1 MMDTMFFVIAKVVG
15 ALIRTETWIALS
27 LGLVVLA
34 LIMNWHGV
42 ARFMALIAFGFFL
55 ALSILPIGDLVLRPL
70 ERTYPAFPDLTEV
83 DGIIILSGGPGPSPW
98 PRPGSEQCADRYTSA
113 VHLARRFPDAK
124 LLVAGGFVRLRDLI
138 GTRTRDYSYV
148 ERVFVSRGLSPD
160 RLLLDHRSRNTAENA
175 RMSLELARPG
185 DGETWVLITSAFHM
199 RRAVKSLERA
209 GWDSLVPYPV
219 DYRTVQFDVALG
231 WNPARNIRILDLA
244 IKELIGQLA
253 YDLLGR

>member
-34 LIMNWHGV
+34 LVMNWHGV
-42 ARFMALIAFGFFL
+42 ARIVALIALGFFL
-55 ALSILPIGDLVLRPL
+55 ALSILPIGDLVLRSL
-70 ERTYPAFPDLTEV
+70 ERTYPAFPDLTEI
-83 DGIIILSGGPGPSPW
+83 DGIIVLSGGPGPSAW
-98 PRPGSEQCADRYTSA
+98 PKPGAEQCADRYTSA
-113 VHLARRFPDAK
+113 AHLARQFPDAK
-124 LLVAGGFVRLRDLI
+124 LLVSGGSGRLRDLI
-138 GTRTRDYSYV
+138 GKRATNYSYI
-148 ERVFVSRGLSPD
+148 ERIFVSRGLSPD

-185 DGETWVLITSAFHM
+185 DGETWALITSAFHM
-199 RRAVKSLERA
+199 RRAVKSFEKA
-209 GWDSLVPYPV
+209 GWDGIVPYPV
-219 DYRTVQFDVALG
+219 DYRSVRFDVALG